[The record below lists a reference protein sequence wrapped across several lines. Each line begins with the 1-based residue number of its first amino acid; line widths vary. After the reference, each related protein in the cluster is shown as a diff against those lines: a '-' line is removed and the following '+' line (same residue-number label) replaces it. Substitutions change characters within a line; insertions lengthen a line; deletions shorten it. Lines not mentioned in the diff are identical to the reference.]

1 MCNRNSDLPFL
12 PRKTVLDLSTIQLE
26 HDAEFGAGAGV
37 VHVLVKV
44 LSRRELHMAWYF
56 ADMRDL
62 KQGILTQIM
71 PSALWKTK
79 HGVNGKQ
86 RKR

>member
-1 MCNRNSDLPFL
+1 
-12 PRKTVLDLSTIQLE
+12 
-26 HDAEFGAGAGV
+26 
-37 VHVLVKV
+37 
-44 LSRRELHMAWYF
+44 MAWYF